1 MNGTVR
7 LRRWPVAGRSAAC
20 AWGLLAFAIVAS
32 VGRAE
37 TLVERHARA
46 CQALWQAREARVS
59 EVIRRELAET
69 DPHQSG
75 LVGIE
80 DSDLTSTPGY
90 LDAKQCTTRAEW
102 IEVLRGWFRRLN
114 LQPGDR
120 VAIGSSGSMPGFLL
134 AARLAAESMDLEP
147 VIIASLTAS
156 NYGANIEAFD
166 LLHMEVVL
174 LREGIVRVPLRAIT
188 PGGNRDRNHGA
199 EPALQAHVTRRLA
212 ELGGG
217 PIEVLQPQT
226 IREAYEVRMRLFFA
240 EAGAKVFINIGG
252 HAINYG
258 SGVRALG
265 LPGGLVDAASVPP
278 SEGDAEV
285 LSITLQSLR
294 RGTPVINLL
303 NVRGLA
309 ESAGIPYP

>member
-1 MNGTVR
+1 MTCISSMG
-7 LRRWPVAGRSAAC
+7 RWLAASLFR
-20 AWGLLAFAIVAS
+20 ASVSGLLAFALVAS
-32 VGRAE
+32 ASSAE
-37 TLVERHARA
+37 SPAELHARA
-46 CQALWQAREARVS
+46 CKALWEARDARVS
-59 EVIRRELAET
+59 DAIRAELAQT

-80 DSDLTSTPGY
+80 WSDLTSTSGY
-90 LDAKQCTTRAEW
+90 LDAKQCTTRPEW
-102 IEVLRGWFRRLN
+102 IEVLRGWFRELN

-134 AARLAAESMDLEP
+134 AARIAAESMNLEP

-156 NYGANIEAFD
+156 NYGANIESFD
-166 LLHMEVVL
+166 LMHLEEVL
-174 LREGIVRVPLRAIT
+174 LREGIVRVPIRAIT
-188 PGGNRDRNHGA
+188 PGGNRDRNHAA
-199 EPALQAHVTRRLA
+199 EPGVQAYVPRRLA
-212 ELGGG
+212 ELDGG

-240 EAGAKVFINIGG
+240 VSDAKVFINIGG

-265 LPGGLVDAASVPP
+265 LPGGLVNPASVPT
-278 SEGDAEV
+278 SESDAKV
-285 LSITLQSLR
+285 RSITLQALR

-309 ESAGIPYP
+309 ESVGIPYP